1 MPDRGAN
8 KRVSKA
14 KTPSSNK
21 ATASY
26 TYTGCWTCR
35 RRHIKCDLGRPACNR
50 CIKAGFDCEG
60 YDFKFAG
67 SDSSRSF
74 RRPVAPASNA
84 QRVPSFTNAEVT
96 GILDEL
102 DTATASLQ
110 KGPFSVLAFEQTSQ
124 DEPSTPT
131 VDLALH
137 PARVKQELSSWQSP
151 QDSGI
156 ASQHTSPA
164 DDNKSLTPTRAY
176 YSPSP
181 PMIQEPPLLTIS
193 GRQSELFEHWTTFLS
208 HNLSPLTSTVNP
220 FRYTYPSLALEGLTV
235 TEDMAT
241 ARLAVFHGICGT
253 AAWSLSRLKQHD
265 QSYHAL
271 SVYHDQM
278 ALRYIQETIERPGG
292 LHDAAIPAAIMSCL
306 TGDTVSGRLDLWGR
320 HLRGGYRCLLNVL
333 AYHKTRDRTMS
344 VLCQQYLLGAALGHF
359 GTAAELQML
368 WDAVLD
374 GPLYI
379 EECHCFTR
387 PMLESVNAINL
398 LAVSNKRFNP
408 GEVEAVRLKLRRSVP
423 KFEDP
428 LRHHL
433 SYAYYFAIM
442 IHFSRALSQS
452 VNTEQL
458 AAKAIDHLEWARQA
472 SGGNCGNILMWLLY
486 KIGPEC
492 ESVSLRKRLL
502 DWCNAQMRVNI
513 NDMDIFISH
522 LQKTWSISGQLLSGE
537 TEFPVEEIKTESY
550 DGS

>member
-1 MPDRGAN
+1 MPEKAAK

-14 KTPSSNK
+14 KSPSSSK

-74 RRPVAPASNA
+74 RRPVAPGSRA
-84 QRVPSFTNAEVT
+84 QQVASFTNAEVT

-102 DTATASLQ
+102 DTATVSLQ
-110 KGPFSVLAFEQTSQ
+110 KGPFSVLSFDLATQ
-124 DEPSTPT
+124 DEPLTPT
-131 VDLALH
+131 LDIAIH
-137 PARVKQELSSWQSP
+137 PTRVKQELSSWSSP
-151 QDSGI
+151 QDSGF
-156 ASQHTSPA
+156 ASLQASPTNDA
-164 DDNKSLTPTRAY
+164 KNVNAY

-181 PMIQEPPLLTIS
+181 PMVQEPHFLTVS
-193 GRQSELFEHWTTFLS
+193 GRQSELFEHWTTFLC

-235 TEDMAT
+235 TADMAT

-278 ALRYIQETIERPGG
+278 ALRYIQETIERPDG

-320 HLRGGYRCLLNVL
+320 HLRGGYRCLLTVL
-333 AYHKTRDRTMS
+333 AHHKTRDRTMS

-359 GTAAELQML
+359 GTAAELQTL

-374 GPLYI
+374 EPLYI
-379 EECHCFTR
+379 EECHCITR
-387 PMLESVNAINL
+387 PMLESVIAINL
-398 LAVSNKRFNP
+398 LAGSDKRFNP
-408 GEVEAVRLKLRRSVP
+408 DEVEAVRLQLRQSVP
-423 KFEDP
+423 KFQDP

-442 IHFSRALSQS
+442 IHFSRSLSQS
-452 VNTEQL
+452 VNTEL
-458 AAKAIDHLEWARQA
+458 MAAKAIDHLEWAKQT
-472 SGGNCGNILMWLLY
+472 SGGNCGNILMWLLF

-492 ESVSLRKRLL
+492 QNIELRNRLL
-502 DWCNAQMRVNI
+502 TWCNTHLRTNI
-513 NDMDIFISH
+513 NTLETFITH
-522 LQKTWSISGQLLSGE
+522 LQNTWTVSAVEAAG
-537 TEFPVEEIKTESY
+537 FAAVEEIKTESY
-550 DGS
+550 DDT

>member
-1 MPDRGAN
+1 MPERSAN

-21 ATASY
+21 TAASY

-35 RRHIKCDLGRPACNR
+35 RRHIKCDLRRPACNR

-74 RRPVAPASNA
+74 RRPVAPGSKA
-84 QRVPSFTNAEVT
+84 QQVASFTNAEVT

-102 DTATASLQ
+102 DIATASLQ
-110 KGPFSVLAFEQTSQ
+110 KGPFSVLSFDSAAQ

-137 PARVKQELSSWQSP
+137 PTRVKQELSSWESP
-151 QDSGI
+151 QDSGF
-156 ASQHTSPA
+156 ASQQTSPTN
-164 DDNKSLTPTRAY
+164 DTKSLTPIRTY

-181 PMIQEPPLLTIS
+181 PMVQEPHFLTIS
-193 GRQSELFEHWTTFLS
+193 GRQSELFEHWTTFLC

-235 TEDMAT
+235 TADVAT

-253 AAWSLSRLKQHD
+253 AAWSLLRLKQHD
-265 QSYHAL
+265 QTYHAL

-278 ALRYIQETIERPGG
+278 ALRYIQETIERPDG

-306 TGDTVSGRLDLWGR
+306 TGDTVSGRLELWGR

-333 AYHKTRDRTMS
+333 AHHKARDRTMS
-344 VLCQQYLLGAALGHF
+344 VLCQQYLLGAALGNF
-359 GTAAELQML
+359 GTAAELQTL
-368 WDAVLD
+368 WDAVLNE
-374 GPLYI
+374 PLYI
-379 EECHCFTR
+379 EECHCITR
-387 PMLESVNAINL
+387 PMLESVIAINL

-408 GEVEAVRLKLRRSVP
+408 NEVEAVRLQLRRSVP

-442 IHFSRALSQS
+442 IHFSRSFSQP

-458 AAKAIDHLEWARQA
+458 AAKAVDHLEWAKQT
-472 SGGNCGNILMWLLY
+472 SGGNCGNILMWLLF

-492 ESVSLRKRLL
+492 ESNELRTRLL
-502 DWCNAQMRVNI
+502 HWCNTHLRTNI
-513 NDMDIFISH
+513 NTLDTFIKH
-522 LQKTWSISGQLLSGE
+522 LQNTWAVSAIPAPE
-537 TEFPVEEIKTESY
+537 TTGFPIEEIKTESY
-550 DGS
+550 DDT